1 MTDSD
6 TTNKDSTIEPIKSVS
21 ESSEQVSK
29 GKKLKRKS
37 SQEKQQQ
44 QQQQHKEN
52 DAETASLNRTT
63 SITSFFKKSRKD
75 AGSDAASSETPGSSS
90 STPHGKKRKRRA
102 LFGFINSNAP
112 SENEDEDITQGHS
125 SNDDDE
131 DSQKREGEGA
141 GTEEDDESLSSRHQN
156 KRVKTKQLTPD
167 EIAREEEKIA
177 FEKREA
183 ELDAE
188 LEPQYRKFRPCGYKF
203 NPPPKDRP
211 VRIYADGV
219 FDLFHLGHMR
229 QLEQA
234 KKALPNATLI
244 CGVPS
249 DVETHRRKGL
259 TVLTDKQ
266 RCDTLVHC
274 KWVDEVIPD
283 APWCV
288 TPEFLEEHK
297 IDYVAHDDL
306 PYASGDSDDI
316 YKPIKE
322 QGKFLTTQRTEGIS
336 TSDIITKIIRD
347 YDKYLMRN
355 FARGA
360 SRQELNVSWLKK
372 NELDLKRHVQE
383 FRESFKTRYEN
394 ASKDLY
400 GEIRAYI
407 NNTLG
412 KKKRR
417 RSVNS
422 KAGGGNSSSS
432 NSSSRS
438 SNGGGD
444 KTGATSTTAVSSPE
458 DDGSTTP
465 AVAGKTKSNNT
476 TAVESEGDFSEE
488 SEDESEQEGKTPL
501 KRESSP
507 VTEFVN
513 GYTGHSVV
521 GTVKGWLSRK
531 SAPNSPP
538 GEV

>member
-1 MTDSD
+1 M
-6 TTNKDSTIEPIKSVS
+6 
-21 ESSEQVSK
+21 
-29 GKKLKRKS
+29 
-37 SQEKQQQ
+37 
-44 QQQQHKEN
+44 
-52 DAETASLNRTT
+52 TASDIASTATPEQTPKSQKTPVRETVAAAAAHDDEKTQEEPAEQAERPQLTRST
-63 SITSFFKKSRKD
+63 SIKSFFKKSKKD
-75 AGSDAASSETPGSSS
+75 AYPSDVSAS

-102 LFGFINSNAP
+102 LFGFINSNAA
-112 SENEDEDITQGHS
+112 SDEERHDSGNDTTSINDHNNHNEHSDGDDEEDHDDSNDEDGG
-125 SNDDDE
+125 
-131 DSQKREGEGA
+131 RA
-141 GTEEDDESLSSRHQN
+141 RHKS
-156 KRVKTKQLTPD
+156 KRVKTKQLTAE

-188 LEPQYRKFRPCGYKF
+188 LEPQYRKFRPRGFKF
-203 NPPPKDRP
+203 NPPPQDRP
-211 VRIYADGV
+211 IRIYADGV

-234 KKALPNATLI
+234 KKSLPNVTLI

-249 DVETHRRKGL
+249 DEETHRRKGL

-266 RCDTLVHC
+266 RCDTLEHC

-283 APWCV
+283 SPWCV
-288 TPEFLEEHK
+288 TPAFLDEHD

-306 PYASGDSDDI
+306 PYASADSDDI
-316 YKPIKE
+316 YMPIKA

-372 NELDLKRHVQE
+372 NELDLKRHVKE

-400 GEIRAYI
+400 TEIRAYI

-417 RSVNS
+417 RSVHAS
-422 KAGGGNSSSS
+422 GSSGSSTAAESGSAGDGRADKAGSQ
-432 NSSSRS
+432 
-438 SNGGGD
+438 
-444 KTGATSTTAVSSPE
+444 AT
-458 DDGSTTP
+458 GSTN
-465 AVAGKTKSNNT
+465 A
-476 TAVESEGDFSEE
+476 ESEEGGFSDE
-488 SEDESEQEGKTPL
+488 SEDESEAEGGGKPL

-513 GYTGHSVV
+513 GYAGNSVV

-531 SAPNSPP
+531 SSAPNSPP
-538 GEV
+538 GE